1 MSPPERDQ
9 LPPTNAAPFDASTRG
24 VIIGVLVLA
33 FTLSAVRYS
42 YDGVFRALV
51 GSQHDFAVYY
61 AAGKAIR
68 QGENPYDRE
77 VLSDIMDDPK
87 IVCYGLYPPFL
98 AILLIPLTYLS
109 VASASLVWFCGSHL
123 CLIVCVA
130 IVPLAFPSLPRWVVW
145 LPAAWIMMNLWPV
158 GFSLDVGNVNVP
170 LLLILTL
177 AFCAHARRREWTAGA
192 LLSVA
197 AMIKLHPVLFVPY
210 ALWTRQYKLCVAIC
224 LGCCIILGASVG
236 VAGVPVHQSWLEG
249 LWQFG
254 SEGSQLAAD
263 NSVVHPANQSVAA
276 FWARLMVPN
285 EHTTPWW
292 NAPEAAQWLN
302 VGVCATLWLLTM
314 AFCSRRP
321 APEHVRRLE
330 FGAFVTLAVV
340 ASTQSWEHHYTLHF
354 IPFCAGFLHAAERRH
369 KHGLALLAVTYVL
382 IGMEYEYHNKN
393 FETGVLIPVMSV
405 KLLAGIALLG
415 LLVNMTRD
423 RPNHEPRVTSHAS
436 PTLGSPID
444 DRTDTP

>member
-340 ASTQSWEHHYTLHF
+340 ASTQSWEHHYSLLFIQITLPLITLSRLTLNTSNRALIFRKALLPTDVVDQIEDHQHF
-354 IPFCAGFLHAAERRH
+354 IRTGYPKGVSDVHLMLIDFCLGDSVCWQSPELILHIE
-369 KHGLALLAVTYVL
+369 AVTHFV
-382 IGMEYEYHNKN
+382 
-393 FETGVLIPVMSV
+393 V
-405 KLLAGIALLG
+405 
-415 LLVNMTRD
+415 
-423 RPNHEPRVTSHAS
+423 AS
-436 PTLGSPID
+436 CPL
-444 DRTDTP
+444 R